1 MVLIFGNTPN
11 KGESYEYFMKA
22 EYELL
27 QNDFKMAEKYYKD
40 ALFLSPDSPTILYS
54 LVDLKIYQGKYS
66 DAINYLER
74 NLILDPN
81 NKDIG
86 LNLYEIYSQ
95 EGDNKKAELLLDSLF
110 TIYPDDLDI
119 LYVRANTQFSKQEWK
134 ELLKTYR
141 DIYEVD
147 TKQNDILL
155 KIYGM
160 MSLEINYIHYLK
172 NKI

>member
-1 MVLIFGNTPN
+1 MVLIFGNTSN

-27 QNDFKMAEKYYKD
+27 QNDFKMAEKYYKK
-40 ALFLSPDSPTILYS
+40 ALSLSPDSPTILHS

-86 LNLYEIYSQ
+86 LNLY
-95 EGDNKKAELLLDSLF
+95 
-110 TIYPDDLDI
+110 
-119 LYVRANTQFSKQEWK
+119 
-134 ELLKTYR
+134 
-141 DIYEVD
+141 DIYFS
-147 TKQNDILL
+147 
-155 KIYGM
+155 GRR
-160 MSLEINYIHYLK
+160 
-172 NKI
+172 